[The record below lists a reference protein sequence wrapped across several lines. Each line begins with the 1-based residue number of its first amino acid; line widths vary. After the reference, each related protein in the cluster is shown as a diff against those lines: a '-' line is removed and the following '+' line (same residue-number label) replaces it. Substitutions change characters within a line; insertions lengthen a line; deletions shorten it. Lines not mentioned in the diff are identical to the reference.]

1 MTAANP
7 VVERMSR
14 AELQELVSA
23 AAVAAVRRA
32 AATEPFYRWFYAES
46 DVRPER
52 LRTLADVRRY
62 VPMVR
67 KQDLLAF
74 QETLPGGGATPT
86 DPRARQLHLTSGTSG
101 VGREIYPR
109 IGDDLAGLGIPGAYE
124 YLWAGLVP
132 GDRLLLTIPYSQTMA
147 GPYFQETCAAAGVI
161 PINGFTGSTTER
173 IEMLYRFAC
182 SGVSATPSYVHRLTL
197 EARQFGRRPHEDLP
211 SLKAIFLSGEAYG
224 VGWAQETAEFWGAT
238 VYEGWGATQTLGVT
252 MCTCTGGAVTVGSD
266 GLPRHSVLHGL
277 DHRCWIEI
285 VDADGEQVEAGEF
298 GEIVVTML
306 RPSGQ
311 PAIRFRM
318 GDKVQLL
325 DPETCGCGRPFSCYA
340 AGTIG
345 RVDDM
350 MKIRGMN
357 VWPDA
362 VDAVVLRSPVVDYRG
377 RIFSDATGRESVDL
391 VIALE
396 SGTPPRSAAE
406 LPGQLRRALKQ
417 KVGISVDVSVV
428 DVEHMPEQQFKSRR
442 WRDDRAARADEVV
455 LHV

>member
-1 MTAANP
+1 MVVANP
-7 VVERMSR
+7 VIERMSR
-14 AELQELVSA
+14 AELLDLVSA
-23 AAVAAVRRA
+23 GTVAAVRRA
-32 AATEPFYRWFYAES
+32 AATVPFYRWYYAGF

-52 LRTLADVRRY
+52 LRTLDDVRRH

-101 VGREIYPR
+101 VGREVYPR
-109 IGDDLAGLGIPGAYE
+109 TSDDLAGLGIPAAYE
-124 YLWAGLVP
+124 YLWADLVP
-132 GDRLLLTIPYSQTMA
+132 GDRLMLTIPYSQTMA
-147 GPYFQETCAAAGVI
+147 GPYFQETCAAAGLI
-161 PINGFTGSTTER
+161 PINGFTGTTTER

-182 SGVSATPSYVHRLTL
+182 SGLSATPSYVHRLTL
-197 EARQFGRRPHEDLP
+197 EAKQLGRAPREDLP

-224 VGWAQETAEFWGAT
+224 AGWALETAEFWGAT
-238 VYEGWGATQTLGVT
+238 VYEGWGATQTLGVA
-252 MCTCTGGAVTVGSD
+252 MSTCTGGAVAVGSD
-266 GLPRHSVLHGL
+266 GVPRHSVLHGL
-277 DHRCWIEI
+277 DHRCWIDV
-285 VDADGEQVEAGEF
+285 VDQDGNPVGVGEF

-325 DPETCGCGRPFSCYA
+325 DPGACGCGRPFSCYA

-350 MKIRGMN
+350 IKIRGMN

-377 RIFSDATGRESVDL
+377 RLFSDDSGRESVDL
-391 VIALE
+391 EIALE
-396 SGTPPRSAAE
+396 PGTPTTMAAE
-406 LPGQLRRALKQ
+406 LPGDLRRALKE
-417 KVGISVDVSVV
+417 KVGITVDIRVV
-428 DVEHMPEQQFKSRR
+428 GVEHMPEQQFKSRR
-442 WRDDRAARADEVV
+442 WRDERAVRTEEV